1 MEDKNHGAMTMKQR
15 LIRAALVI
23 SALVVASDIVY
34 KIVNN
39 ISYVNRDQCVLFRV
53 LPKAGFIIFEYFFE
67 TVVIVFV
74 GIYIAGLLGRWF
86 LRFQRFFPK
95 NPFTAFLYASVIP
108 VCGCGVIPLLS
119 SMQGRMKF
127 VTTMSF
133 VLAASLLSPYVLVLS
148 FSVLGFTYGML
159 RIVSSFIVVMATAYI
174 LGLLKREDARTEP
187 AWIGAG
193 CAKTCDGQEGDV
205 YLETYEMF
213 KSLLPYLLIGGGL
226 GVLLELIGP
235 RFFLMN
241 RQTGGGLIGAFVWV
255 LIGVPLYFCNG
266 AEVLFLRPLVNHGFP
281 LGTAVAFSLTST
293 AICTTS
299 IAMLFK
305 IIGKRLTIAL
315 VACVALISLT
325 LALLINAAV

>member
-1 MEDKNHGAMTMKQR
+1 
-15 LIRAALVI
+15 VI
-23 SALVVASDIVY
+23 SALIVAADFVY

-39 ISYVNRDQCVLFRV
+39 ISYINREQCVLFRV
-53 LPKAGFIIFEYFFE
+53 LPKAGFVIFEYVFE
-67 TVVIVFV
+67 TVVIVFL
-74 GIYIAGLLGRWF
+74 GIYIAVLLGRWF

-148 FSVLGFTYGML
+148 FSVLGVTYGVL
-159 RIVSSFIVVMATAYI
+159 RIVSSFILVITSAYI
-174 LGLLKREDARTEP
+174 LGFLKREDVRAEP
-187 AWIGAG
+187 VWIGGG
-193 CAKTCDGQEGDV
+193 CVTTCEGEKRDV

-213 KSLLPYLLIGGGL
+213 KSLLPYLLIGGAL
-226 GVLLELIGP
+226 GIIIELMGP

-241 RQTGGGLIGAFVWV
+241 RQTGRGLIGTFVWV
-255 LIGVPLYFCNG
+255 LVGVPLYFCNG

-305 IIGKRLTIAL
+305 IIGKRHTIAL
-315 VACVALISLT
+315 VACVAVISLA
-325 LALLINAAV
+325 LALFINAAI

>member
-1 MEDKNHGAMTMKQR
+1 MEEKNHGAMTVKQR

-119 SMQGRMKF
+119 SLQGRMKF

>member
-1 MEDKNHGAMTMKQR
+1 
-15 LIRAALVI
+15 
-23 SALVVASDIVY
+23 VASDIVY

-39 ISYVNRDQCVLFRV
+39 ISYINRERCVIYLA
-53 LPKAGFIIFEYFFE
+53 LPKAGFIIFEYFLE
-67 TVVIVFV
+67 TLVIVFL
-74 GIYIAGLLGRWF
+74 GIYIAVLLGRWF
-86 LRFQRFFPK
+86 LRYQRFFPK

-148 FSVLGFTYGML
+148 FSVLGVTYGVL

-174 LGLLKREDARTEP
+174 LGLLKRDDARAEP
-187 AWIGAG
+187 VWIVAG
-193 CAKTCDGQEGDV
+193 CAETCDGKEGDV
-205 YLETYEMF
+205 YLETYKMF

-305 IIGKRLTIAL
+305 IIGKRLTVAL
-315 VACVALISLT
+315 VACVALISLA